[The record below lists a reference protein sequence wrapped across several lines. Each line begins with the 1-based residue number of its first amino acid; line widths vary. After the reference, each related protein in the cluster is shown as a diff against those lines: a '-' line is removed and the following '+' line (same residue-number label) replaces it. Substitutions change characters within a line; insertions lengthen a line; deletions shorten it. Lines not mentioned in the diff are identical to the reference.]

1 MAVGSAV
8 RPGSCWSFACTAPVP
23 WLWTLL
29 WLWGGSFTCPMS
41 CLKGSCHHKVPF
53 ALRLADEPSPVAR
66 SRVDGRWEAPGFKS
80 TGCVVYTPPVSCLD
94 SHWLWHVIQK
104 YSAARGFSWEG
115 FALPWLW
122 AFLALVNSVPSGC
135 CSDQLYP
142 TVETAQASLSNLI
155 ISSDWKAFGLLWH
168 EMEVFRPQST
178 KGQLL
183 GTRFCWLCEA
193 LLYRL

>member
-1 MAVGSAV
+1 MYSPCTLALDLAVALRGQFDLSHVLSEGKLSPQGSLC
-8 RPGSCWSFACTAPVP
+8 SE
-23 WLWTLL
+23 TLL
-29 WLWGGSFTCPMS
+29 MNLPLWL
-41 CLKGSCHHKVPF
+41 KAK
-53 ALRLADEPSPVAR
+53 
-66 SRVDGRWEAPGFKS
+66 RVDGRWEAPCF
-80 TGCVVYTPPVSCLD
+80 TPHSMEFTLLLSCLD

-104 YSAARGFSWEG
+104 YSAAWGLSWEA
-115 FALPWLW
+115 FALLWLW

-155 ISSDWKAFGLLWH
+155 IFPDWKALGFC

-183 GTRFCWLCEA
+183 GTCFC
-193 LLYRL
+193 